1 MHGKHSRKRARAIV
15 DMQNS
20 ISIKILI
27 SLKELV
33 TLMDIIQERMHQ
45 VPYLFIVHRV

>member
-1 MHGKHSRKRARAIV
+1 VPAKHSRKRAIAIV

-20 ISIKILI
+20 ISMKILI

-33 TLMDIIQERMHQ
+33 TLKEIIKERMHQ
-45 VPYLFIVHRV
+45 VPYHL

>member
-1 MHGKHSRKRARAIV
+1 
-15 DMQNS
+15 MQNS

-33 TLMDIIQERMHQ
+33 IVKEIIKERMHR
-45 VPYLFIVHRV
+45 VPYNL